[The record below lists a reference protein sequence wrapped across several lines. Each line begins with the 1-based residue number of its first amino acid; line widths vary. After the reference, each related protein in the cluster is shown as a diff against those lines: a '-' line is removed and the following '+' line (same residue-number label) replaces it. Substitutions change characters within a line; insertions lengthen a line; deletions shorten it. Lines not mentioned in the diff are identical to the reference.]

1 MKFPTIKSKKDSLY
15 ITLFFLFSIACISGL
30 RYEQRLEMQK
40 GIAEKI
46 IRFHV
51 IANSDTKEDQDLKL
65 AVRDAVGIKM
75 SGILKVAGNR
85 SRSETLIRKNM
96 EDMKQTAEK
105 VIAER
110 GYDYDVDICL
120 TDTDFPV
127 KTYGAYTFP
136 AGNYEALEIVIGA
149 GKGHNWWCV
158 MYPNMCFSDT
168 MYEVIDEDAKS
179 SLKKVLS
186 DEEYQKVL
194 ESGDYKVRFRYLTF
208 LNQLCED
215 NENAYIEKGK

>member
-15 ITLFFLFSIACISGL
+15 ITLFFLFSIACIAGL

-75 SGILKVAGNR
+75 SGLLKDAADR
-85 SRSETLIRKNM
+85 SQSEAVIRKNM

-105 VIAER
+105 VITER

-149 GKGHNWWCV
+149 GRGHNWWCV
-158 MYPNMCFSDT
+158 MYPNMCFSNT
-168 MYEVIDEDAKS
+168 MYEVLDEDARS
-179 SLKKVLS
+179 SLKRVLS
-186 DEEYQKVL
+186 EDEYQQVL
-194 ESGDYKVRFRYLTF
+194 ASRDYQVKFKSFEILKGLY
-208 LNQLCED
+208 D
-215 NENAYIEKGK
+215 EK

>member
-15 ITLFFLFSIACISGL
+15 ITLFFLFSIACIAGL

-51 IANSDTKEDQDLKL
+51 IANSDTKADQNLKL

-75 SGILKVAGNR
+75 SGLLKDAADR
-85 SRSETLIRKNM
+85 SRSEAVIRKNM

-136 AGNYEALEIVIGA
+136 KGTYRALKVVIGDGA
-149 GKGHNWWCV
+149 GANWWCV
-158 MYPNMCFSDT
+158 MYP
-168 MYEVIDEDAKS
+168 
-179 SLKKVLS
+179 SLCLVDGVYQTVPENSKDKLKQVLS
-186 DEEYQKVL
+186 TSEYQSLVDGGEDVQFRL
-194 ESGDYKVRFRYLTF
+194 RFFDWLF
-208 LNQLCED
+208 
-215 NENAYIEKGK
+215 

>member
-15 ITLFFLFSIACISGL
+15 ITLFFLFSIACIAGL

-51 IANSDTKEDQDLKL
+51 IANSDTKADQNLKL

-75 SGILKVAGNR
+75 SGLLKDAADR
-85 SRSETLIRKNM
+85 SRSEAVIRKNM

-158 MYPNMCFSDT
+158 LYPSMCFTEAVCVTPD
-168 MYEVIDEDAKS
+168 
-179 SLKKVLS
+179 
-186 DEEYQKVL
+186 
-194 ESGDYKVRFRYLTF
+194 
-208 LNQLCED
+208 
-215 NENAYIEKGK
+215 EKGRENLREMLDADAYELVTKPEKFRLKSYFFGEKLNRWLADR

>member
-15 ITLFFLFSIACISGL
+15 ITLFFLFSIACIAGL

-51 IANSDTKEDQDLKL
+51 IANSDTKADQDLKL

-75 SGILKVAGNR
+75 SGLLKDAADR
-85 SRSETLIRKNM
+85 SRSEAVIRKNM

-158 MYPNMCFSDT
+158 M
-168 MYEVIDEDAKS
+168 
-179 SLKKVLS
+179 
-186 DEEYQKVL
+186 
-194 ESGDYKVRFRYLTF
+194 
-208 LNQLCED
+208 
-215 NENAYIEKGK
+215 

>member
-15 ITLFFLFSIACISGL
+15 ITLFFLFSIACIAGL

-51 IANSDTKEDQDLKL
+51 IANSDTKADQDLKL

-75 SGILKVAGNR
+75 SGLLKDAADR
-85 SRSETLIRKNM
+85 SRSEAVIRKNM

-105 VIAER
+105 VIEER

-168 MYEVIDEDAKS
+168 MYEVIDEDARS
-179 SLKKVLS
+179 SLKRVLS
-186 DEEYQKVL
+186 EDEYQQVL
-194 ESGDYKVRFRYLTF
+194 ASGDYQVKFKSFEILKGLY
-208 LNQLCED
+208 D
-215 NENAYIEKGK
+215 EK

>member
-15 ITLFFLFSIACISGL
+15 ITLFFLFSIACIAGL

-51 IANSDTKEDQDLKL
+51 IANSDTKADQNLKL

-75 SGILKVAGNR
+75 SGLLKDAADR
-85 SRSETLIRKNM
+85 SRSEAVIRKNM

-158 MYPNMCFSDT
+158 MFPSLCFVDETKGDVDSKELEKELIGNNHERS
-168 MYEVIDEDAKS
+168 YNSNIECKFKIVEVIKDI
-179 SLKKVLS
+179 LK
-186 DEEYQKVL
+186 
-194 ESGDYKVRFRYLTF
+194 
-208 LNQLCED
+208 N
-215 NENAYIEKGK
+215 N

>member
-15 ITLFFLFSIACISGL
+15 ITLFFLFSIACIAGL

-51 IANSDTKEDQDLKL
+51 IANSDTKADQNLKL

-75 SGILKVAGNR
+75 SGLLKDAADR
-85 SRSETLIRKNM
+85 SRSEAVIRKNM

-168 MYEVIDEDAKS
+168 RYEVIDEDARS
-179 SLKKVLS
+179 SLKRVLS
-186 DEEYQKVL
+186 EDEYQQVL
-194 ESGDYKVRFRYLTF
+194 ASGDYQVKFKSFEILKGLY
-208 LNQLCED
+208 D
-215 NENAYIEKGK
+215 EK

>member
-15 ITLFFLFSIACISGL
+15 ITLFFLFSIACIAGL

-51 IANSDTKEDQDLKL
+51 IANSDTKADQNLKL

-75 SGILKVAGNR
+75 SGLLKDAADR
-85 SRSETLIRKNM
+85 SRSEAVIRKNM

-158 MYPNMCFSDT
+158 MYPNMCFSDS
-168 MYEVIDEDAKS
+168 MYEVVDKEAGEK
-179 SLKKVLS
+179 LREVLTTEEYEKVLA
-186 DEEYQKVL
+186 E
-194 ESGDYKVRFRYLTF
+194 GDYQVRMKYFSWLNPYLEK
-208 LNQLCED
+208 LA
-215 NENAYIEKGK
+215 EN

>member
-15 ITLFFLFSIACISGL
+15 ITLFFLFSIACIAGL

-51 IANSDTKEDQDLKL
+51 IANSDTKADQNLKL

-75 SGILKVAGNR
+75 SGLLKDAADR
-85 SRSETLIRKNM
+85 SRSEAVIRKNM

-110 GYDYDVDICL
+110 PLFSSHTYACTYKGRISWVIYSLAVPHL
-120 TDTDFPV
+120 PV
-127 KTYGAYTFP
+127 P
-136 AGNYEALEIVIGA
+136 LI
-149 GKGHNWWCV
+149 W
-158 MYPNMCFSDT
+158 
-168 MYEVIDEDAKS
+168 
-179 SLKKVLS
+179 
-186 DEEYQKVL
+186 
-194 ESGDYKVRFRYLTF
+194 
-208 LNQLCED
+208 
-215 NENAYIEKGK
+215 

>member
-15 ITLFFLFSIACISGL
+15 ITLFFLFSIACIAGL

-51 IANSDTKEDQDLKL
+51 IANSDTKADQNLKL

-75 SGILKVAGNR
+75 SGLLKDAADR
-85 SRSETLIRKNM
+85 SRSEAVIRKNM

-105 VIAER
+105 VITER

-179 SLKKVLS
+179 SLKRVLS
-186 DEEYQKVL
+186 EDEYQQVL
-194 ESGDYKVRFRYLTF
+194 ASGDYQVKFKSFEILKGLY
-208 LNQLCED
+208 D
-215 NENAYIEKGK
+215 EK

>member
-15 ITLFFLFSIACISGL
+15 ITLFFLFSIACIAGL

-51 IANSDTKEDQDLKL
+51 IANSDTKADQDLKL

-75 SGILKVAGNR
+75 SGLLKDAADR
-85 SRSETLIRKNM
+85 SRSEAVIRKNM

-168 MYEVIDEDAKS
+168 MYEVIDEKAET
-179 SLKKVLS
+179 SLQEVLTQ
-186 DEEYQKVL
+186 EEYDSII
-194 ESGDYKVRFRYLTF
+194 EDSDYKIQFKYLSF
-208 LNQLCED
+208 LNHYL
-215 NENAYIEKGK
+215 

>member
-15 ITLFFLFSIACISGL
+15 ITLFFLFSIACIAGL

-75 SGILKVAGNR
+75 SGLLKDAADR
-85 SRSETLIRKNM
+85 SRSEAVIRKNM

-110 GYDYDVDICL
+110 GYDYDVVICL
-120 TDTDFPV
+120 TDTDYPV
-127 KTYGAYTFP
+127 KTYCAYTIP

-149 GKGHNWWCV
+149 GRGHNWWCV
-158 MYPNMCFSDT
+158 MYPNMCFSNT
-168 MYEVIDEDAKS
+168 MYEVIDEDARS
-179 SLKKVLS
+179 SLKRVLS
-186 DEEYQKVL
+186 EDEYQQVL
-194 ESGDYKVRFRYLTF
+194 ASGDYQVKFKSFEILKGLY
-208 LNQLCED
+208 D
-215 NENAYIEKGK
+215 EK

>member
-15 ITLFFLFSIACISGL
+15 ITLFFLFSIACIAGL
-30 RYEQRLEMQK
+30 RYEQQLEMQK

-75 SGILKVAGNR
+75 SGLLKDAADR
-85 SRSETLIRKNM
+85 SRSEAVIRKNM

-110 GYDYDVDICL
+110 GYDVDICL

-168 MYEVIDEDAKS
+168 MYEVIDEDARS
-179 SLKKVLS
+179 SLKRVLS
-186 DEEYQKVL
+186 EDEYQQVL
-194 ESGDYKVRFRYLTF
+194 ASGDYQVKFKSFEILKGLY
-208 LNQLCED
+208 D
-215 NENAYIEKGK
+215 EK

>member
-15 ITLFFLFSIACISGL
+15 ITLFFLFSIACIAGL

-51 IANSDTKEDQDLKL
+51 IANSDTKADQDLKL

-75 SGILKVAGNR
+75 SGLLKDAADR
-85 SRSETLIRKNM
+85 SRSEAVIRKNM

-158 MYPNMCFSDT
+158 LYPSLCFLDESPGIVSEEKKEDLR
-168 MYEVIDEDAKS
+168 EV
-179 SLKKVLS
+179 LT
-186 DEEYQKVL
+186 EE
-194 ESGDYKVRFRYLTF
+194 EFLTI
-208 LNQLCED
+208 LND
-215 NENAYIEKGK
+215 PEKRDQVKIGFKWF

>member
-15 ITLFFLFSIACISGL
+15 ITLFFLFSIACIAGL

-51 IANSDTKEDQDLKL
+51 IANSDTKADQNLKL

-75 SGILKVAGNR
+75 SGLLKDAADR
-85 SRSETLIRKNM
+85 SRSEAVIRKNM

-105 VIAER
+105 VIEER

-168 MYEVIDEDAKS
+168 MYEVIDEDARS
-179 SLKKVLS
+179 SLKRVLS
-186 DEEYQKVL
+186 EDEYQQVL
-194 ESGDYKVRFRYLTF
+194 ASGDYQVKFKSFEILKGLY
-208 LNQLCED
+208 D
-215 NENAYIEKGK
+215 EK

>member
-1 MKFPTIKSKKDSLY
+1 MKYPTIKSKKDSLY
-15 ITLFFLFSIACISGL
+15 IILFFLFSIACIAGI
-30 RYEQRLEMQK
+30 RYEQRLVMQK
-40 GIAEKI
+40 CIAEKI

-51 IANSDTKEDQDLKL
+51 IANSDTKADQNLKL

-75 SGILKVAGNR
+75 SGLLKDAADR
-85 SRSETLIRKNM
+85 RRSEAVIRKNM

-127 KTYGAYTFP
+127 KAYGAFTYP
-136 AGNYEALEIVIGA
+136 AGIFEALEIVIGA

-168 MYEVIDEDAKS
+168 MYEVIDEDARS
-179 SLKKVLS
+179 SLKRVLS
-186 DEEYQKVL
+186 EDEYQQVL
-194 ESGDYKVRFRYLTF
+194 ASGDYQVKFKSFEILKGLY
-208 LNQLCED
+208 D
-215 NENAYIEKGK
+215 EK

>member
-1 MKFPTIKSKKDSLY
+1 MQFPTIKTKKDSLY
-15 ITLFFLFSIACISGL
+15 ITLFFLFSIACIAGL

-51 IANSDTKEDQDLKL
+51 IANSDTKADQNLKL

-75 SGILKVAGNR
+75 SGLLKDATDR
-85 SRSETLIRKNM
+85 SRSEAVIRKNM

-110 GYDYDVDICL
+110 GNDYDVDICL

-168 MYEVIDEDAKS
+168 MYEVIDEDARS
-179 SLKKVLS
+179 SLKRVLS
-186 DEEYQKVL
+186 EDEYQQVL
-194 ESGDYKVRFRYLTF
+194 ASGDYQVKFKSFEILKGLY
-208 LNQLCED
+208 D
-215 NENAYIEKGK
+215 EK

>member
-1 MKFPTIKSKKDSLY
+1 MKFPTIKTKKDSLY
-15 ITLFFLFSIACISGL
+15 ITLFFLFSIACIAGL

-51 IANSDTKEDQDLKL
+51 IANSDTKADQNLKL

-75 SGILKVAGNR
+75 SGLLKDAADR
-85 SRSETLIRKNM
+85 SRSEAVIRKNM

-110 GYDYDVDICL
+110 GYDYDYDVDICL

-168 MYEVIDEDAKS
+168 MYEVIDEDARS
-179 SLKKVLS
+179 SLKRVLS
-186 DEEYQKVL
+186 EDEYQQVL
-194 ESGDYKVRFRYLTF
+194 ASGDYQVKFKSFEILKGLY
-208 LNQLCED
+208 D
-215 NENAYIEKGK
+215 EK

>member
-15 ITLFFLFSIACISGL
+15 ITLFFLFSIACIAGL

-75 SGILKVAGNR
+75 SGLLKDAADR
-85 SRSETLIRKNM
+85 SRSAAVIRKNM

-110 GYDYDVDICL
+110 GYDSDVDICL

-168 MYEVIDEDAKS
+168 MYEVIDEDARS
-179 SLKKVLS
+179 SLKRVLS
-186 DEEYQKVL
+186 EDEYQQVL
-194 ESGDYKVRFRYLTF
+194 ASGDYQVKFKSFEILKGLY
-208 LNQLCED
+208 D
-215 NENAYIEKGK
+215 EK

>member
-1 MKFPTIKSKKDSLY
+1 MQFPAIKSKKDFLY
-15 ITLFFLFSIACISGL
+15 ITLFFLFSIACIAGL

-51 IANSDTKEDQDLKL
+51 IANSDTKADQNLKL

-75 SGILKVAGNR
+75 SGLLKDAADR
-85 SRSETLIRKNM
+85 SRSEAVIRKNM

-110 GYDYDVDICL
+110 GYDYDVDIGL

-168 MYEVIDEDAKS
+168 MYEVIDEDARS
-179 SLKKVLS
+179 SLKRVLS
-186 DEEYQKVL
+186 EDEYQQVL
-194 ESGDYKVRFRYLTF
+194 ASGDYQVKFKSFEILKGLY
-208 LNQLCED
+208 D
-215 NENAYIEKGK
+215 EK

>member
-15 ITLFFLFSIACISGL
+15 ITLFFLFSIACIAGL

-51 IANSDTKEDQDLKL
+51 IANSDTKADQNLKL

-75 SGILKVAGNR
+75 SGLLKDAADR
-85 SRSETLIRKNM
+85 SRSEAVIRKNM

-136 AGNYEALEIVIGA
+136 AGNYEALEITLGDGA
-149 GKGHNWWCV
+149 GHNWWCV
-158 MYPNMCFSDT
+158 LYPNMCFRGSV
-168 MYEVIDEDAKS
+168 YEVVEDDAKEN
-179 SLKKVLS
+179 LKEVLTP
-186 DEEYQKVL
+186 DEY
-194 ESGDYKVRFRYLTF
+194 ESIFDSGKYEIKLKILDIFR
-208 LNQLCED
+208 
-215 NENAYIEKGK
+215 

>member
-15 ITLFFLFSIACISGL
+15 ITLFFLFSIACIAGL

-51 IANSDTKEDQDLKL
+51 IANSDTKADQNLKL

-75 SGILKVAGNR
+75 SGLLKDAADR
-85 SRSETLIRKNM
+85 SRSEAVIRKNM

-120 TDTDFPV
+120 RDTDFPV

-136 AGNYEALEIVIGA
+136 AGNYETLEIVIGA
-149 GKGHNWWCV
+149 GRGHNWWCV

-179 SLKKVLS
+179 SLKRVLS
-186 DEEYQKVL
+186 EDEYQQVL
-194 ESGDYKVRFRYLTF
+194 ASGDYQVKFKSFEILKGLY
-208 LNQLCED
+208 D
-215 NENAYIEKGK
+215 EK

>member
-15 ITLFFLFSIACISGL
+15 ITLFFLFSIACIAGL

-51 IANSDTKEDQDLKL
+51 IANSDTKADQNLKL

-75 SGILKVAGNR
+75 SGLLKDAADR
-85 SRSETLIRKNM
+85 SRSEAVIRKNM

-110 GYDYDVDICL
+110 GYVYFVYICL

-168 MYEVIDEDAKS
+168 MYEVIDEDARS
-179 SLKKVLS
+179 SLKRVLS
-186 DEEYQKVL
+186 EDEYQQVL
-194 ESGDYKVRFRYLTF
+194 ASGDYQVKFKSFEILKGLY
-208 LNQLCED
+208 D
-215 NENAYIEKGK
+215 EK

>member
-15 ITLFFLFSIACISGL
+15 ITLFFLFFIACIAGL

-75 SGILKVAGNR
+75 SGILKEAADR
-85 SRSETLIRKNM
+85 SRSEAVIRKNM

-215 NENAYIEKGK
+215 NENAYIEKEK

>member
-15 ITLFFLFSIACISGL
+15 ITLFFLFSIACIAGL

-75 SGILKVAGNR
+75 SGLLKDAADR
-85 SRSETLIRKNM
+85 SRSEAVIRKNM

-120 TDTDFPV
+120 IDTDFPV

-168 MYEVIDEDAKS
+168 MYEVIDEDARS
-179 SLKKVLS
+179 SLKRVLS
-186 DEEYQKVL
+186 EDEYQQVL
-194 ESGDYKVRFRYLTF
+194 ASGDYQVKFKSFEILKGLY
-208 LNQLCED
+208 D
-215 NENAYIEKGK
+215 EK

>member
-15 ITLFFLFSIACISGL
+15 ITLFFLFSIACIAGL

-75 SGILKVAGNR
+75 SGLLKDAADR
-85 SRSETLIRKNM
+85 SRSEAVIRKNM

-136 AGNYEALEIVIGA
+136 AGNYEALEITLGDGA
-149 GKGHNWWCV
+149 GHNWWCV
-158 MYPNMCFSDT
+158 LYPPLCF
-168 MYEVIDEDAKS
+168 VDAVYGVVPENSKEK
-179 SLKKVLS
+179 LAGVLT
-186 DEEYQKVL
+186 DEEYKTVTDR
-194 ESGDYKVRFRYLTF
+194 GCKVRFKYLTF
-208 LNQLCED
+208 I
-215 NENAYIEKGK
+215 NELLGL

>member
-15 ITLFFLFSIACISGL
+15 ITLFFLFSIACIAGL

-75 SGILKVAGNR
+75 SGLLKDAADR
-85 SRSETLIRKNM
+85 SRSEAVIRKNM

-105 VIAER
+105 VIAET

-149 GKGHNWWCV
+149 GRGHNWWCV
-158 MYPNMCFSDT
+158 MYPNMCFSNT
-168 MYEVIDEDAKS
+168 MYEVIDEDARS
-179 SLKKVLS
+179 SLKRVLS
-186 DEEYQKVL
+186 EDEYQQVL
-194 ESGDYKVRFRYLTF
+194 ASGDYQVKFKSFEILKGLY
-208 LNQLCED
+208 D
-215 NENAYIEKGK
+215 EK

>member
-1 MKFPTIKSKKDSLY
+1 
-15 ITLFFLFSIACISGL
+15 
-30 RYEQRLEMQK
+30 MQK

-51 IANSDTKEDQDLKL
+51 IANSDTKADQNLKL

-75 SGILKVAGNR
+75 SGLLKDR
-85 SRSETLIRKNM
+85 DRPSRSEAVIRKNM

-105 VIAER
+105 VISER

-168 MYEVIDEDAKS
+168 MYEVIDEDARS
-179 SLKKVLS
+179 SLKRVLS
-186 DEEYQKVL
+186 EDEYQQVL
-194 ESGDYKVRFRYLTF
+194 ASGDYQVKFKSFEILKGLY
-208 LNQLCED
+208 D
-215 NENAYIEKGK
+215 EK